1 MATRTAS
8 VRPRTTFSHRFL
20 VMVGNHALAIAVALA
35 FLLPLLVC
43 ITTAVMTQR
52 QAGNGSL
59 LPQPITFG
67 NFAEVFRDMPFAREL
82 WNTVLYAVL
91 SALGTLVSSIPVAYA
106 LSKLRWRGQTV
117 VFVVVLATMMVPDQ
131 VTSLPLYI
139 MYSHFGWIG
148 TLKPLIVPRFFG
160 DAYSIFLL
168 RQFFLTVPDSIVEAA
183 RVDGASYWRTLTRI
197 VLPMTKPAL
206 AAVGLF
212 ALLDAWNDFYNPL
225 LYTGNNAA
233 GATLA
238 VGISQ
243 LGTTGHLAAY
253 QLQMAASL
261 MFLAPVLIIFFL
273 AQRVFVEGVTLT
285 GVKG

>member
-8 VRPRTTFSHRFL
+8 VRPRTTFSRRFL